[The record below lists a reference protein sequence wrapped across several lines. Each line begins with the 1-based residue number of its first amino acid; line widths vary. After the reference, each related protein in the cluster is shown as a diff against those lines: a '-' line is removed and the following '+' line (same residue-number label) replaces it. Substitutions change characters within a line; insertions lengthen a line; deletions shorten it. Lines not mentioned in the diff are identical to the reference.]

1 MNAKIVKRMAFFSLF
16 LIVPFLKVHLSSIL
30 TLVSAYLSS
39 EKKQQQKSAS
49 FFTEQT
55 AVIRYE
61 FPHHPPCP
69 NHHAHPL
76 LQTGSYSLHCEVS
89 SPVPLPINIMI
100 KTKFSPGVPSLPR
113 VNVIE
118 FLKLQLKYLTMIIN
132 L

>member
-1 MNAKIVKRMAFFSLF
+1 MLSKWLFFFLF

-30 TLVSAYLSS
+30 NSYISICLFILR
-39 EKKQQQKSAS
+39 EGKKKSAS

-89 SPVPLPINIMI
+89 SPAPLPINIMM

-113 VNVIE
+113 VNLIE
-118 FLKLQLKYLTMIIN
+118 FLKFQLKYLTMIIN